1 MLRRILTGE
10 RSVAVSNALSLFR
23 KLYDACLKQPADALS
38 VVHLL
43 QGQTLFHQGDPATA
57 FWIVVEGELEA
68 IHDDDGASLRL
79 ATMSGG
85 EIVGEIGALGGAI
98 RTASVSALQNS
109 RLLEV
114 PATALASLAE
124 SHPELTAALD
134 DLIHTRVR
142 RSLLSMVL
150 PRMLGELDDTLLH
163 IIEERVE
170 WVALQGG
177 DVLFEQGSSDDSL
190 YLVVSGRLQ
199 AVRDDA
205 NGPTVVAEMHRG
217 DAFGEIALITGQP
230 RSAAIRAVRDSELA
244 RVSKATFEEIAA
256 YRPEVYASVAKV
268 VVHWLVQGRQ
278 HESRPPKTFAIIPA
292 TSGVDAEAFAKIVA
306 DGLAG
311 HGTAEIVARHTVAS
325 TLNADGMPDALP
337 GSPQQTMLE
346 LWLEEWEQRSRWT
359 FYIADATETEWTRR
373 CIRRADQRVWLVD
386 PSQDL
391 QHWADELIA
400 ATGAQYG
407 QDVLV
412 LTHPGTR
419 TRVGAAAWLE
429 RTKMTNHLHL
439 RAGVATDAARVGR
452 CLTGLAVGLV
462 LGGGGARGF
471 AHIGVI
477 RAMRELGI
485 PIDRVGGTSM
495 GAIVG
500 GMVAMDATH
509 EEIVEASR
517 QTFLVDRV
525 QDELTLPM
533 IALNASQKLNKAAQR
548 TFRGASVEDL
558 PLSFFCV
565 SCDITAAQAVIHQS
579 GPVWKATRASGCLPG
594 VFVPVIQDGHL
605 LVDGG
610 IMNNLPG
617 DVMRKNCGTV
627 IVVDVSPNVDM
638 VMHQAEFPSPWALLR
653 SRINPMAKTI
663 EVPSIVGMLTRAA
676 MVASARVAD
685 KARENADIVVQPP
698 IQEFGLLDFDPM
710 ERIIEVGYRDAM
722 NVLAAA
728 IDGGP
733 LEIHATTHAQAGC
746 EPG

>member
-1 MLRRILTGE
+1 
-10 RSVAVSNALSLFR
+10 
-23 KLYDACLKQPADALS
+23 
-38 VVHLL
+38 
-43 QGQTLFHQGDPATA
+43 
-57 FWIVVEGELEA
+57 
-68 IHDDDGASLRL
+68 
-79 ATMSGG
+79 
-85 EIVGEIGALGGAI
+85 
-98 RTASVSALQNS
+98 
-109 RLLEV
+109 
-114 PATALASLAE
+114 
-124 SHPELTAALD
+124 
-134 DLIHTRVR
+134 
-142 RSLLSMVL
+142 
-150 PRMLGELDDTLLH
+150 
-163 IIEERVE
+163 
-170 WVALQGG
+170 
-177 DVLFEQGSSDDSL
+177 
-190 YLVVSGRLQ
+190 
-199 AVRDDA
+199 
-205 NGPTVVAEMHRG
+205 
-217 DAFGEIALITGQP
+217 
-230 RSAAIRAVRDSELA
+230 
-244 RVSKATFEEIAA
+244 
-256 YRPEVYASVAKV
+256 
-268 VVHWLVQGRQ
+268 
-278 HESRPPKTFAIIPA
+278 
-292 TSGVDAEAFAKIVA
+292 
-306 DGLAG
+306 
-311 HGTAEIVARHTVAS
+311 
-325 TLNADGMPDALP
+325 
-337 GSPQQTMLE
+337 
-346 LWLEEWEQRSRWT
+346 
-359 FYIADATETEWTRR
+359 
-373 CIRRADQRVWLVD
+373 
-386 PSQDL
+386 
-391 QHWADELIA
+391 
-400 ATGAQYG
+400 
-407 QDVLV
+407 
-412 LTHPGTR
+412 
-419 TRVGAAAWLE
+419 
-429 RTKMTNHLHL
+429 
-439 RAGVATDAARVGR
+439 
-452 CLTGLAVGLV
+452 
-462 LGGGGARGF
+462 
-471 AHIGVI
+471 
-477 RAMRELGI
+477 MRELGI